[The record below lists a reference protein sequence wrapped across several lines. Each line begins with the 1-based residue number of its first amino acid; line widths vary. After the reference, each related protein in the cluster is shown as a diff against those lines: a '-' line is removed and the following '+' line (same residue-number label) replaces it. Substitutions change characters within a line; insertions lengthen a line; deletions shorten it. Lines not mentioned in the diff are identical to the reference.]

1 MATPNDRDTSRNAST
16 LVVLVAEADDP
27 IGVGSEVGVDG
38 WAERL
43 GSDDEEA
50 VHERATSA
58 ATNRPAILDGTG
70 TPLGERTLAHE
81 ARIGALEPCVN
92 PGTTSPQASSGNV
105 ELRARREARQRRV
118 TEPFGPETRR

>member
-38 WAERL
+38 RAERL
-43 GSDDEEA
+43 GSNDEEA
-50 VHERATSA
+50 VHETATSA

-92 PGTTSPQASSGNV
+92 PHNVTAGVERERRAPCGSRSPPA
-105 ELRARREARQRRV
+105 ARH
-118 TEPFGPETRR
+118 